1 MTKSAF
7 LAELSG
13 RLTALPQSEI
23 EKSVAYYS
31 EIIDDR
37 IEEGLD
43 EEAAV
48 NGLESPAV
56 IAGRILQET
65 PISVL
70 VKERIRPKKTAGA
83 WSVVLIVLGFPV
95 WFPLLMAAFA
105 VILSVYIVVWSVVLV
120 FFSVV
125 FALGLAAVA
134 AFAATPFLFSEGTHM
149 GLAALGAAFFCAG
162 ACIFAF
168 FASRAVTRGVIGA
181 TARIGRK
188 IKSKLIRGGRSNEE
202 RN

>member
-7 LAELSG
+7 LAELSD
-13 RLTALPQSEI
+13 RLAALPQSEI

-31 EIIDDR
+31 EMIDDR

-43 EEAAV
+43 EETAINA
-48 NGLESPAV
+48 LEPPAI

-65 PISVL
+65 PMSVL
-70 VKERIRPKKTAGA
+70 VKERISPQKTVGA

-95 WFPLLMAAFA
+95 WFPLLMAAL
-105 VILSVYIVVWSVVLV
+105 VVMLSIYIVVWSVVLV

-125 FALGLAAVA
+125 FALGLSAVA
-134 AFAATPFLFSEGTHM
+134 AFAATPFLFSEGMHM

-162 ACIFAF
+162 ACIFTF

-181 TARIGRK
+181 TAYIGRK

-202 RN
+202 RG